1 MACYTRKDNCNKTYD
16 HRIIFYEF
24 ILNIPLACCPL
35 SPCPCMK
42 RIPGPLAQPRSPETR
57 THSACSYQGGPA
69 NQETVYIW
77 RTNRPGQSGE
87 SLHEEDKQAGQS
99 GDRLH
104 VEDKQARPIRHNIT
118 YRLPLYSINL
128 AILKQIP
135 FLKGFFFSFLIFDKF
150 RLNKMT
156 SSYRNLL
163 RTCLKVKQNY
173 I

>member
-1 MACYTRKDNCNKTYD
+1 
-16 HRIIFYEF
+16 
-24 ILNIPLACCPL
+24 
-35 SPCPCMK
+35 MK
-42 RIPGPLAQPRSPETR
+42 RTNR
-57 THSACSYQGGPA
+57 PA
-69 NQETVYIW
+69 NQEIGYMQRTNRTDQSGDSLHLEDKQARPIRRQLTSKGQTGQANQEIVFIQ

-87 SLHEEDKQAGQS
+87 SLYEEDKQAGQS